1 MSTPTVQ
8 CPNCFARQPAGP
20 PGVVV
25 CSSCEREFTPDAIEP
40 RPKAPA
46 VPVAKA
52 IPVDGAAIPQS
63 DDVPT
68 ARPAPSSRP
77 RRYRDDDTDNR
88 TRSRRHR
95 YDDDDAD
102 EPPRRTSNPTLIVA
116 LIGGV
121 AAVLVVVGMAVAVA
135 VVLFASNPS
144 AKMTAPAYTPPPAP
158 MQVAPGPKPAEWPRP
173 NEGFRG
179 GPPPVD
185 PWVKPPDGPPPKP
198 TERPT
203 PKPQVACTN
212 SNALVIKHQDT
223 LKLTASSEWNGWP
236 VRHLMDGNEDTSW
249 YSHTPD
255 TTATARNNPTVTLT
269 FAEDVKV
276 TRVTVLGNRD
286 PAFPRGYTVSE
297 GVIELLDANGKVLS
311 KDALKGVGAKSD
323 FDLTL
328 AQPTTART
336 VRFTMTK
343 SEQGSCGLGEL
354 LVE

>member
-20 PGVVV
+20 SGAVV
-25 CSSCEREFTPDAIEP
+25 CGSCEREFTPDTTEP
-40 RPKAPA
+40 PQKAPA
-46 VPVAKA
+46 MPVAKA
-52 IPVDGAAIPQS
+52 APIGGAAAPQPSDIPI
-63 DDVPT
+63 

-77 RRYRDDDTDNR
+77 RRYRADDKDDR
-88 TRSRRHR
+88 PRSRRRR
-95 YDDDDAD
+95 YDDDDTD
-102 EPPRRTSNPTLIVA
+102 DPPRKSSNPTLLVI
-116 LIGGV
+116 LIGGG
-121 AAVLVVVGMAVAVA
+121 ATALVVVGMVVAVA
-135 VVLFASNPS
+135 LVLFANNPS
-144 AKMTAPAYTPPPAP
+144 AKITGPVYVPPPEP

-179 GPPPVD
+179 GPPP
-185 PWVKPPDGPPPKP
+185 DGPPQKPAERPAPKP
-198 TERPT
+198 R
-203 PKPQVACTN
+203 VACTN

-249 YSHTPD
+249 YSNTPD
-255 TTATARNNPTVTLT
+255 TTITARNNPTITLT

-297 GVIELLDANGKVLS
+297 GVVELLDETGKVLS
-311 KDALKGVGAKSD
+311 KYALKGVGAKSD

-328 AQPTTART
+328 TQPTTARA

-343 SEQGSCGLGEL
+343 SEQGHCGLSEL